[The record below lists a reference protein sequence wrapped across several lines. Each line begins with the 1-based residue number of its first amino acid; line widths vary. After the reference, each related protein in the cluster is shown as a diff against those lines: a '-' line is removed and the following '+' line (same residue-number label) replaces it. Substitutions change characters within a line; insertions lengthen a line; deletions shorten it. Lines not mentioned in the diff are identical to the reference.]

1 MDESCVFLVNL
12 HQLLVSFVPHAGL
25 WVRSH
30 CNEVGYTLH
39 EGNHED
45 VMYSSSRL
53 LLIKRHDYF
62 LASSK
67 QITQITKKDKL
78 GI

>member
-25 WVRSH
+25 WVCSH

-39 EGNHED
+39 RQMKMMLRSDACVYISVNQKIE
-45 VMYSSSRL
+45 V
-53 LLIKRHDYF
+53 
-62 LASSK
+62 
-67 QITQITKKDKL
+67 
-78 GI
+78 